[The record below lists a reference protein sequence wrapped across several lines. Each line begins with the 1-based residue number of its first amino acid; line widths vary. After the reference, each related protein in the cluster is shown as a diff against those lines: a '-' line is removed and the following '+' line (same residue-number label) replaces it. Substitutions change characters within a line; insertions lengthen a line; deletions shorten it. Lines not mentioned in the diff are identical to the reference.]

1 MPEAEKTSEDG
12 PNNRDR
18 IRMGGVESLRPGGV
32 IPKPER
38 VPENRIGPTRVRG
51 GSGRGDAAAASGVR
65 ALILVV
71 ERNPAVQKLESF
83 LLQEAGFGVEFANDG
98 QEALDRARTNRP
110 YLLVTEILV
119 PKVDGLTLC
128 RRLREDPA
136 TRDIHV
142 VVFSHLDAEDRAIEA
157 GADAFL
163 RKPFDP
169 DRLVEVVRGLIDAGR
184 RAG

>member
-1 MPEAEKTSEDG
+1 MTGEPVQGVPEADS
-12 PNNRDR
+12 
-18 IRMGGVESLRPGGV
+18 
-32 IPKPER
+32 
-38 VPENRIGPTRVRG
+38 
-51 GSGRGDAAAASGVR
+51 AR

-83 LLQEAGFGVEFANDG
+83 LLKEAGFEVEFAADG
-98 QEALDRARTNRP
+98 QEALDRARTNQP

-119 PKVDGLTLC
+119 PRVDGLTLC

-136 TRDIHV
+136 TRAILV
-142 VVFSHLDAEDRAIEA
+142 VVFSHLAAEDRAIEA

-169 DRLVEVVRGLIDAGR
+169 DRLIETVRRLIGTR
-184 RAG
+184 WRPV

>member
-1 MPEAEKTSEDG
+1 MPGEPVHGVPEADS
-12 PNNRDR
+12 
-18 IRMGGVESLRPGGV
+18 S
-32 IPKPER
+32 
-38 VPENRIGPTRVRG
+38 
-51 GSGRGDAAAASGVR
+51 VR

-83 LLQEAGFGVEFANDG
+83 LLKEAGFRVEFANDG
-98 QEALDRARTNRP
+98 QEALDRARTNQP

-128 RRLREDPA
+128 RRLREDPT
-136 TRDIHV
+136 TRAILV

-169 DRLVEVVRGLIDAGR
+169 DRLIEIVRRLIGSR
-184 RAG
+184 QRAD

>member
-1 MPEAEKTSEDG
+1 MPGEPVHGAPATE
-12 PNNRDR
+12 
-18 IRMGGVESLRPGGV
+18 
-32 IPKPER
+32 
-38 VPENRIGPTRVRG
+38 
-51 GSGRGDAAAASGVR
+51 SGVR

-83 LLQEAGFGVEFANDG
+83 LLQDAGFRVEFAKDG
-98 QEALDRARTNRP
+98 QEAHERARTNRP

-128 RRLREDPA
+128 RRLREDPT
-136 TRDIHV
+136 TREIRV

-169 DRLVEVVRGLIDAGR
+169 DKLIEVVRRLIDGR
-184 RAG
+184 QRAE

>member
-1 MPEAEKTSEDG
+1 MPGEPVHGVPEADS
-12 PNNRDR
+12 
-18 IRMGGVESLRPGGV
+18 S
-32 IPKPER
+32 
-38 VPENRIGPTRVRG
+38 
-51 GSGRGDAAAASGVR
+51 VR

-83 LLQEAGFGVEFANDG
+83 LLKEAGFRVEFANNG
-98 QEALDRARTNRP
+98 QDALDRARTNQP

-128 RRLREDPA
+128 RRLREDPR
-136 TRDIHV
+136 TRAILV

-169 DRLVEVVRGLIDAGR
+169 DRLIQTVRRLLGGR
-184 RAG
+184 KKAE

>member
-1 MPEAEKTSEDG
+1 MPGEPVHGVPAAES
-12 PNNRDR
+12 
-18 IRMGGVESLRPGGV
+18 S
-32 IPKPER
+32 
-38 VPENRIGPTRVRG
+38 
-51 GSGRGDAAAASGVR
+51 VR

-83 LLQEAGFGVEFANDG
+83 LLKEAGFRVEFAKDG
-98 QEALDRARTNRP
+98 QEALDRARANQP

-119 PKVDGLTLC
+119 PRVDGLTLC

-136 TRDIHV
+136 TREIRV

-169 DRLVEVVRGLIDAGR
+169 DRLVETVGRLIGGR
-184 RAG
+184 KRAE